1 MLIERVILQNGILR
15 RNNSQEG
22 AQAMD
27 LRVFAT
33 TAIMNFFIAF
43 GVIIGGCMI
52 GGLGAFLVSN
62 PPFSEMNK
70 LAQNM
75 KIWAV
80 VTAIGGTFDT
90 IENLERGFLNGSPSE
105 VIKHILLIASAMIGA
120 HSAGMIIQWITRGNG

>member
-1 MLIERVILQNGILR
+1 
-15 RNNSQEG
+15 
-22 AQAMD
+22 MD
-27 LRVFAT
+27 LRIFAT

-52 GGLGAFLVSN
+52 GGMGAFLVSN
-62 PPFSEMNK
+62 PPFTEMNK

-120 HSAGMIIQWITRGNG
+120 NSAAMIIQWITRSNG